1 MPFSILGNVVFF
13 YHQHQHSI
21 TKSSFLE
28 PILNSFF
35 HFQLRNILHST
46 KINHQI
52 NHLNVQQLFP
62 FSNGAFMA
70 LRNILHSIK
79 NPSPE
84 SQSPTALTLSN
95 ITSWA
100 LFWPWNYSWFSSIH
114 YFHTILILDTS
125 RYRLCKWNYGIKWYR
140 MRSSSV
146 IHYWVYPV
154 YVSWDLREPVDT
166 TATSCPVTHE
176 TCDWPVVTCVLAHQR
191 TATVTL
197 SNERKRK
204 LINFKK

>member
-1 MPFSILGNVVFF
+1 MKLFLIQFYSLFSHDTELSSWLFWIRLCFDDRHRTFF
-13 YHQHQHSI
+13 MTVLDSALFRQ
-21 TKSSFLE
+21 
-28 PILNSFF
+28 
-35 HFQLRNILHST
+35 ST
-46 KINHQI
+46 KN
-52 NHLNVQQLFP
+52 F
-62 FSNGAFMA
+62 
-70 LRNILHSIK
+70 
-79 NPSPE
+79 
-84 SQSPTALTLSN
+84 
-95 ITSWA
+95 
-100 LFWPWNYSWFSSIH
+100 
-114 YFHTILILDTS
+114 LILDTS

-204 LINFKK
+204 LINFIK